1 MHSTQSSSGK
11 NSSASEGDEFQSL
24 AVTNTDA
31 FCYPADAFQDS
42 IHTKRYMALLEVK
55 NLKTYFFT
63 DDGVAKSVDDVSY
76 TVDHRET
83 LGVVGESGCGKSVTA
98 LSIMRLIP
106 APPGK
111 TVGGEVFFEGKD
123 LLKLSEEEMRRI
135 RGNKISM
142 IFQEPMTSLNPVFTV
157 GDQIE
162 ESILL
167 HQKCSKAEAKE
178 RSIEMLR
185 KVGIPAPE
193 QRYGE
198 YPHQL
203 SGGMRQRVMIA
214 IALSCN
220 PDVLIADEP
229 TTALDVTV
237 QAQILELIKSLQ
249 TSLGMG
255 VILITHDL
263 GVIAETAD
271 KVAVMY
277 ASHIVEYAPVKEI
290 FFNPLHPYTVGL
302 LGSIP
307 KLNIETDRLMTIEG
321 TVPPPTN
328 YPNGCNFAPRC
339 PWATATCL
347 KDEPALVELDGGHKV
362 ACHNWK
368 TVMAERPAGLVEA
381 AV

>member
-1 MHSTQSSSGK
+1 
-11 NSSASEGDEFQSL
+11 
-24 AVTNTDA
+24 
-31 FCYPADAFQDS
+31 
-42 IHTKRYMALLEVK
+42 MALLEVK
-55 NLKTYFFT
+55 HLQTYFFT

-76 TVDHRET
+76 SVDNKKT
-83 LGVVGESGCGKSVTA
+83 LGVVGESGCGKSVSA

-106 APPGK
+106 NPPGR
-111 TVGGEVFFEGKD
+111 TVGGEIIFEGRD
-123 LLKLSEEEMRRI
+123 LLKLPEEEMRSI
-135 RGNKISM
+135 RGNKIGM

-157 GDQIE
+157 GNQIE

-167 HQKCSKAEAKE
+167 HQNVSKEEAKA
-178 RSIEMLR
+178 RAIEMLR

-193 QRYGE
+193 QRYKE

-220 PDVLIADEP
+220 PSVLIADEP

-237 QAQILELIKSLQ
+237 QAQILELINELQ
-249 TSLGMG
+249 ESLGMG

-271 KVAVMY
+271 TVAVMY
-277 ASHIVEYAPVKEI
+277 ASHVVEYSNVDDI
-290 FFNPLHPYTVGL
+290 YYNPLHPYTVGL

-307 KLNIETDRLMTIEG
+307 KLHIESDRLMTIEG

-328 YPNGCNFAPRC
+328 YPQGCNFAPRC
-339 PWATATCL
+339 SCATPKCL
-347 KDEPALVELDGGHKV
+347 SDEPQLVEVDTGHLV
-362 ACHNWK
+362 ACHHWEEVK
-368 TVMAERPAGLVEA
+368 LKRPEHLVEA
-381 AV
+381 

>member
-1 MHSTQSSSGK
+1 
-11 NSSASEGDEFQSL
+11 
-24 AVTNTDA
+24 
-31 FCYPADAFQDS
+31 
-42 IHTKRYMALLEVK
+42 MALLEVR

-76 TVDHRET
+76 TVDPKET

-106 APPGK
+106 DPPGK
-111 TVGGEVFFEGKD
+111 TVGGEIFFEGRD
-123 LLKLSEEEMRRI
+123 LLKISEEEMRGI
-135 RGNKISM
+135 RGNKIGM

-157 GDQIE
+157 GNQIE

-167 HQKCSKAEAKE
+167 HQKASKEEAKE
-178 RSIEMLR
+178 RAIEMLK

-193 QRYGE
+193 QRYRE

-203 SGGMRQRVMIA
+203 SGGMRQRIMIA
-214 IALSCN
+214 MALACN
-220 PDVLIADEP
+220 PSILIADEP

-249 TSLGMG
+249 ESLGMG

-277 ASHIVEYAPVKEI
+277 ASHIVEYAKSDEI
-290 FFNPLHPYTVGL
+290 YFNPLHPYTVGL

-307 KLNIETDRLMTIEG
+307 KLNIESDRLMTIDG
-321 TVPPPTN
+321 TVPVPTN
-328 YPNGCNFAPRC
+328 YPQGCNFASRC
-339 PWATATCL
+339 PYATPLCL
-347 KDEPALVELDGGHKV
+347 SEEPMLLERESSHFV
-362 ACHNWK
+362 ACHHWEEVK
-368 TVMAERPAGLVEA
+368 VKRPANLVEA
-381 AV
+381 

>member
-1 MHSTQSSSGK
+1 
-11 NSSASEGDEFQSL
+11 
-24 AVTNTDA
+24 
-31 FCYPADAFQDS
+31 
-42 IHTKRYMALLEVK
+42 MALLEVK
-55 NLKTYFFT
+55 HLQTYFFT

-76 TVDHRET
+76 TVDRKET

-106 APPGK
+106 EPPGK
-111 TVGGEVFFEGKD
+111 IVGGQITFDGQD
-123 LLKLSEEEMRRI
+123 LLKLSEDEMRSI

-157 GDQIE
+157 GNQIE

-167 HQKCSKAEAKE
+167 HQKVSKEEAKI
-178 RSIEMLR
+178 RAIEMLK

-237 QAQILELIKSLQ
+237 QAQILELIQSLQ
-249 TSLGMG
+249 QQLGMA

-277 ASHIVEYAPVKEI
+277 ASHIVEYSQVEEI
-290 FFNPLHPYTVGL
+290 FYNPLHPYTVGL

-307 KLNIETDRLMTIEG
+307 KLNIESDRLMTIEG

-328 YPNGCNFAPRC
+328 FPKGCNFAPRC
-339 PWATATCL
+339 PWATEECRET
-347 KDEPALVELDGGHKV
+347 EPPLVEREAGHFV
-362 ACHNWK
+362 ACYHWNLVK
-368 TVMAERPAGLVEA
+368 VERPAGLVA
-381 AV
+381 A

>member
-1 MHSTQSSSGK
+1 
-11 NSSASEGDEFQSL
+11 
-24 AVTNTDA
+24 
-31 FCYPADAFQDS
+31 
-42 IHTKRYMALLEVK
+42 MALLEVK
-55 NLKTYFFT
+55 NLRTYFFT

-76 TVDHRET
+76 TVNRKET

-106 APPGK
+106 MPPGRI
-111 TVGGEVFFEGKD
+111 VGGEILFEGTD
-123 LLKLSEEEMRRI
+123 LLKLPEEEMRAI
-135 RGNKISM
+135 RGNKIGM

-157 GDQIE
+157 GNQIE

-167 HQKCSKAEAKE
+167 HQKVSKEEA
-178 RSIEMLR
+178 RNRAIEMLR

-193 QRYGE
+193 QRYKE

-220 PDVLIADEP
+220 PSVLIADEP

-237 QAQILELIKSLQ
+237 QAQILELINELQ
-249 TSLGMG
+249 QTLGMG

-271 KVAVMY
+271 RVAVMY
-277 ASHIVEYAPVKEI
+277 ASHIVEYSAVNEI
-290 FFNPLHPYTVGL
+290 YFNPLHPYTVGL

-307 KLNIETDRLMTIEG
+307 KLHIESDRLMTIEG
-321 TVPPPTN
+321 TVPVPTA
-328 YPNGCNFAPRC
+328 YPVGCNFASRC
-339 PWATATCL
+339 PYATPTCL
-347 KDEPALVELDGGHKV
+347 ADEPALKEVEPGHFV
-362 ACHNWK
+362 ACHHWDEVK
-368 TVMAERPAGLVEA
+368 VSRPAHLVEG
-381 AV
+381 

>member
-1 MHSTQSSSGK
+1 
-11 NSSASEGDEFQSL
+11 
-24 AVTNTDA
+24 
-31 FCYPADAFQDS
+31 
-42 IHTKRYMALLEVK
+42 MALLEVK
-55 NLKTYFFT
+55 NLQTYFFT

-76 TVDHRET
+76 TVDHKET

-106 APPGK
+106 TPPGR
-111 TVGGEVFFEGKD
+111 TVGGQVLFEGTD
-123 LLKLSEEEMRRI
+123 LLQLPEEEMRKI
-135 RGNKISM
+135 RGNRISM

-162 ESILL
+162 EAILL
-167 HQKCSKAEAKE
+167 HQQVTKEEAKE
-178 RSIEMLR
+178 LAINMLR
-185 KVGIPAPE
+185 QVGIPAPE

-237 QAQILELIKSLQ
+237 QAQILELINRLQ
-249 TSLGMG
+249 QERGMG

-277 ASHIVEYAPVKEI
+277 ASHIVEYSNVDEI
-290 FFNPLHPYTVGL
+290 FFNPIHPYTVGL

-307 KLNIETDRLMTIEG
+307 KLNVESDRLMTIEG
-321 TVPPPTN
+321 TVPQPTN
-328 YPNGCNFAPRC
+328 FPVGCNFNTRC
-339 PWATATCL
+339 PWATEICF
-347 KDEPALVELDGGHKV
+347 KEEPALLEHEPNHLA
-362 ACHNWK
+362 ACHHWERVK
-368 TVMAERPAGLVEA
+368 AERPAELIEVGA
-381 AV
+381 HI

>member
-1 MHSTQSSSGK
+1 
-11 NSSASEGDEFQSL
+11 
-24 AVTNTDA
+24 
-31 FCYPADAFQDS
+31 
-42 IHTKRYMALLEVK
+42 MALLEVK

-76 TVDHRET
+76 TVDKNET

-106 APPGK
+106 QPPGK
-111 TVGGEVFFEGKD
+111 IVGGEILLGGKN
-123 LLKLSEEEMRRI
+123 LLTMSEEEMRDI
-135 RGNKISM
+135 RGNHIGM

-157 GDQIE
+157 GNQIE
-162 ESILL
+162 ESIIL
-167 HQKCSKAEAKE
+167 HQKVSKEEAK
-178 RSIEMLR
+178 RRAIDML
-185 KVGIPAPE
+185 KQVGIPAPE

-214 IALSCN
+214 MALSCN
-220 PDVLIADEP
+220 PEVLIADEP

-237 QAQILELIKSLQ
+237 QAQILELIASLQ
-249 TSLGMG
+249 EKLGMA

-277 ASHIVEYAPVKEI
+277 ASHIVEYAPVDEV
-290 FFNPLHPYTVGL
+290 FYNPIHPYTVGL

-307 KLNIETDRLMTIEG
+307 KLHIESDRLMTIEG
-321 TVPPPTN
+321 AVPPPTN
-328 YPNGCNFAPRC
+328 YPVGCNFSTRC
-339 PWATATCL
+339 PWATEICY
-347 KDEPALVELDGGHKV
+347 KEEPALIEHEPNHFS
-362 ACHNWK
+362 ACHHWQK
-368 TVMAERPAGLVEA
+368 VKAERPADLVEA
-381 AV
+381 A

>member
-1 MHSTQSSSGK
+1 
-11 NSSASEGDEFQSL
+11 
-24 AVTNTDA
+24 
-31 FCYPADAFQDS
+31 
-42 IHTKRYMALLEVK
+42 MALLEVK
-55 NLKTYFFT
+55 NLQTYFFT
-63 DDGVAKSVDDVSY
+63 DDGVAKSVDNVSY
-76 TVDHRET
+76 TVDKKET

-106 APPGK
+106 NPPGRI
-111 TVGGEVFFEGKD
+111 VGGEILFEGRN
-123 LLKLSEEEMRRI
+123 LLALQEEEMRKI
-135 RGNKISM
+135 RGNKIGM

-157 GDQIE
+157 GNQIE

-167 HQKCSKAEAKE
+167 HQNVSKEEAKN
-178 RSIEMLR
+178 RAIEMLK

-193 QRYGE
+193 QRYKE

-220 PDVLIADEP
+220 PAILIADEP

-237 QAQILELIKSLQ
+237 QAQILELINGLQ
-249 TSLGMG
+249 ESLGMG

-277 ASHIVEYAPVKEI
+277 ASHIVEYSKVDEI
-290 FFNPLHPYTVGL
+290 YYNPMHPYTVGL

-307 KLNIETDRLMTIEG
+307 KLNIESERLMTIEG
-321 TVPPPTN
+321 TVPVPTN
-328 YPNGCNFAPRC
+328 YPQGCNYAARCSFATPK
-339 PWATATCL
+339 CL
-347 KDEPALVELDGGHKV
+347 SDEPQLVEVEPGHMV
-362 ACHNWK
+362 ACHHWDEVK
-368 TVMAERPAGLVEA
+368 AKRPANLVEA
-381 AV
+381 